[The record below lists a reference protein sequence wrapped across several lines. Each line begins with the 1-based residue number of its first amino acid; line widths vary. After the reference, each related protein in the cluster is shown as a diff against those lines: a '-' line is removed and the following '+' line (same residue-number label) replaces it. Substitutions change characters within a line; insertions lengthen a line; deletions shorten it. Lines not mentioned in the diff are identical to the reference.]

1 MVVRLKRFLF
11 ISTIIISSCDCGH
24 YRKLIQSAE
33 KSSEIY
39 PLETLE
45 VIGRIDT
52 LSLHSKQLKERIML
66 VRAIALDKIHE
77 NDGRLVNDMKRAS
90 EWFSRFG
97 SKRKRMLSEYYY
109 GDQLQDAGLLEEAT
123 VRFMRTQSDAEALKD
138 YHYAALAARRQSSI
152 YKATFN
158 YPEELSSIERAMELF
173 CAAGNEV
180 HKDDAR
186 IKMTVACFDNLMFTK
201 ADSLFEEAIAI
212 AAEKGDVLRFRL
224 LQISQIVCQSYSFY
238 LHTW

>member
-66 VRAIALDKIHE
+66 VRAIALDSHFSVIDS
-77 NDGRLVNDMKRAS
+77 NDGV
-90 EWFSRFG
+90 
-97 SKRKRMLSEYYY
+97 
-109 GDQLQDAGLLEEAT
+109 LERNT
-123 VRFMRTQSDAEALKD
+123 
-138 YHYAALAARRQSSI
+138 
-152 YKATFN
+152 
-158 YPEELSSIERAMELF
+158 
-173 CAAGNEV
+173 
-180 HKDDAR
+180 
-186 IKMTVACFDNLMFTK
+186 MT
-201 ADSLFEEAIAI
+201 IH
-212 AAEKGDVLRFRL
+212 GR
-224 LQISQIVCQSYSFY
+224 
-238 LHTW
+238 